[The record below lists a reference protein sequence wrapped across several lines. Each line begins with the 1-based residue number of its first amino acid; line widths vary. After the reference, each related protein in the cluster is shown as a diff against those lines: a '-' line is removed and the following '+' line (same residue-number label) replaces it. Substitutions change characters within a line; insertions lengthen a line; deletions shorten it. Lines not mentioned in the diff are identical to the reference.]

1 MTNAGVAGL
10 DSGQLLA
17 QLTDPT
23 SKTSDLVRL
32 ADIDV
37 VTVGANDFQDQH
49 GSITA
54 GTCSG
59 TGDHDCVQ
67 DELGQ
72 LQHNLSQILDQMKQ
86 LRHGEPTTV
95 LVTGYWNVF
104 EDGAVARNKFPAAGR
119 QATQKLTT
127 QTNTVIRNAA
137 RQQQVNYVD
146 LLQPFHDDADQGD
159 VTLLLAPDGDHPNAR
174 GHAVIAHELVAAG
187 LPGLA

>member
-10 DSGQLLA
+10 DSGELLA

-54 GTCSG
+54 GTSSG